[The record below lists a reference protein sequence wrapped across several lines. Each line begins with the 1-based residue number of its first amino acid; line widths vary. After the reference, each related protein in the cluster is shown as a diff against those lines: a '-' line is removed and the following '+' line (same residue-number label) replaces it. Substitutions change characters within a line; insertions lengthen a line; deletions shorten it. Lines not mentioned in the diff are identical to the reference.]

1 MATCTPLV
9 WQAPDLHSCGERV
22 IALKK
27 KTRLRLKLKRQQWA
41 LRLLEASVQGLWS
54 NCCRRHGRSAERRQ
68 LGLQR
73 PSPGKLLLEAERTAA
88 RAIAGPGKGAQ
99 VKANLTKM
107 PQ

>member
-1 MATCTPLV
+1 MATAQAETP
-9 WQAPDLHSCGERV
+9 A
-22 IALKK
+22 
-27 KTRLRLKLKRQQWA
+27 WA